1 MNASV
6 YIDNWKLPI
15 FKKALDKAGYKY
27 IEHAEGPVPEC
38 MTLQV
43 EYEDLDSLKALV
55 KKTNKRAARSR
66 MH

>member
-15 FKKALDKAGYKY
+15 FKKALDKEGYKY
-27 IEHAEGPVPEC
+27 IEHKEGPVPEC

-43 EYEDLDSLKALV
+43 EYEDLDKVKVFV
-55 KKTNKRAARSR
+55 KKTNKKAARSR